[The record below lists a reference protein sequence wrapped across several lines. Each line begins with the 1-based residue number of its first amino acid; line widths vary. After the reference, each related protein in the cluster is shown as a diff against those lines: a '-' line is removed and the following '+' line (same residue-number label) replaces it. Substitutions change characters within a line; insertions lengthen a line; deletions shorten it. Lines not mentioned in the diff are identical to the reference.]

1 MNSPTWLIDTNIL
14 IGLEDDHVLQAA
26 QSDFAKLAG
35 QYGVQLRVH
44 EAGKEDIARDTN
56 AARRAV
62 TESKYNKYSVLPKI
76 PHMTQDKLASQYGGI
91 SKPNDE
97 VDCRHLHALA
107 IGAVQALVT
116 EDNGLHNRA
125 QTYAPEVANSVFR
138 VSEAVERLKTLYGEK
153 SVGLTH
159 VAELEAHQIDE
170 TDPIFDSLRDGYQDF
185 DTWWKTKCIGE
196 NRKCWAVF
204 DDGSIGGVIVRKDET
219 LGDTDAKLPA
229 EKILKICTFKV
240 RPKSRGHSLGEH
252 LLKQALWH
260 CMENGYD
267 LTYLTTY
274 PEQVQL
280 IGMLELYGFERT
292 GTKGDD
298 ELIFE
303 KRIQA
308 QIVDA
313 GAQETV
319 AKVFARYPSFA
330 IGDETLSY
338 GVPIQES
345 FHDILFPELKTDPQV
360 GMFDDLP
367 FHGLMKP
374 GNTIRKVYICRAKCR
389 LDDPGS
395 PLFFYKGRADYPPS
409 QSMTAV
415 GILESVSRATN
426 LQELTTATGGRSVY
440 SQSDLAGFEPTTNR
454 PVKVINF
461 LLAGYLRPAWD
472 LSSLK
477 QIGVVGGHPQQS
489 TYRMNTEYRDA
500 LLGRIKLS
508 LG

>member
-240 RPKSRGHSLGEH
+240 RPESRGHSLGEH

-267 LTYLTTY
+267 LAYLTTY
-274 PEQVQL
+274 PEQKQL
-280 IGMLELYGFERT
+280 IGMLEMYGFRQT

-298 ELIFE
+298 NELIFE
-303 KRIQA
+303 KRIDV
-308 QIVDA
+308 QIGAEETETIA
-313 GAQETV
+313 G
-319 AKVFARYPSFA
+319 VFARYPSFA
-330 IGDETLSY
+330 VSDDTLSY
-338 GVPIQES
+338 GVPIREP

-360 GMFDDLP
+360 SLFDPHP
-367 FHGLMKP
+367 FERRMKP

-389 LDDPGS
+389 LEKPGS
-395 PLFFYKGRADYPPS
+395 LLFFYKGRAHFAPS

-415 GILESVSRATN
+415 GILESVSQAASVQK
-426 LQELTTATGGRSVY
+426 LITATGGRSVY
-440 SQSDLAGFEPTTNR
+440 SQSDLEEFEPTDAH

-472 LSSLK
+472 LPSLK
-477 QIGVVGGHPQQS
+477 HLGVVNNRPQQS
-489 TYRMNTEYRDA
+489 IYHMSNERRDA
-500 LLGRIKLS
+500 LLERIRLS
-508 LG
+508 LS